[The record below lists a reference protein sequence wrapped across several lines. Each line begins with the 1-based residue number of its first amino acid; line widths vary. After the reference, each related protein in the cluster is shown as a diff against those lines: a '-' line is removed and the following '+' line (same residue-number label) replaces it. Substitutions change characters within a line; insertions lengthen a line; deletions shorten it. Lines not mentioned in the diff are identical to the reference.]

1 MIQFGVQNP
10 GKRFYENYDDKKSLI
25 FIQRMPLRDVS
36 KPRSGERTNF
46 GKSFD
51 YNRIKVK
58 IR

>member
-36 KPRSGERTNF
+36 KPRSSERTNF
-46 GKSFD
+46 GKVS
-51 YNRIKVK
+51 I
-58 IR
+58 IIE